1 MERLAYT
8 PGSAKT
14 LAAHHG
20 AEQSYKSQST
30 GLTQKTRQRL
40 YSVYGIR
47 HGAAALGI
55 PGWSLEST
63 TSIFFYAEI
72 NFFLYIKPPSAQR
85 IQEAA
90 STQKALQAL
99 EKSTEK
105 IEDAQLLADFNR
117 AESSERAFRQLIGK
131 YQQRVY
137 LLVRKMV
144 IDHDDADDVVQ
155 EVFIKVWKNIHEFEG
170 GSQLFTW
177 IYRIA
182 TNECL
187 RFLARKKKKR
197 FWISMNDVSTELAT
211 KIDTAPHIGG
221 SEVQRKLQK
230 ALLRLPDKQRLVFN
244 LKYYEDLRY
253 DEMAEI
259 TGTSVG
265 GLKASYHHAVKK
277 IQKNL
282 KMQIDE
288 SV

>member
-1 MERLAYT
+1 ML
-8 PGSAKT
+8 
-14 LAAHHG
+14 
-20 AEQSYKSQST
+20 
-30 GLTQKTRQRL
+30 
-40 YSVYGIR
+40 V
-47 HGAAALGI
+47 
-55 PGWSLEST
+55 
-63 TSIFFYAEI
+63 
-72 NFFLYIKPPSAQR
+72 
-85 IQEAA
+85 
-90 STQKALQAL
+90 L
-99 EKSTEK
+99 EKHTET
-105 IEDAQLLADFNR
+105 IDDTQLLASFSR
-117 AESSERAFRQLIGK
+117 AESREKAFGQLVQK

-155 EVFIKVWKNIHEFEG
+155 EVFIKVWKNLAKFEG

-187 RFLARKKKKR
+187 RFLERKKKKR
-197 FWISMNDVSTELAT
+197 FWISVNDASTELAA
-211 KIDTAPHIGG
+211 KIDHAPFISGD
-221 SEVQRKLQK
+221 EVQKKLQK

-244 LKYYEDLRY
+244 LKYFEELRY

-277 IQKNL
+277 IEEDL

-288 SV
+288 SA